1 MGLVQALQNFTP
13 LRRVVKKAKIYQ
25 AFQNDAKEFSRQYMD
40 SQDGFHQID
49 YEVLLLVHSLE
60 KGLCNREPRFFG
72 REKCNSLL
80 SLLTA
85 YEKFHLPFSEAYL
98 MGIGILKSW
107 KQTCDAYGWTTDCVY
122 SEVSRFL
129 EQHVHAAECR
139 TVGAQEISKKNL
151 EEFKDFDFLAA
162 VKSRHSVREF
172 SEEKIREEDLEYC
185 LQAAIQAPSAC
196 NRQMC
201 KVYRIE
207 NPTSRAFLD
216 RTVRGSGF
224 IGDTLSYFLIT
235 YDISAF
241 SFSGERSQGYF
252 NAGLFAMNF
261 VNALHF
267 KGIGSCFIQWPSHAK
282 LDAQAREYVGIPQ
295 NEKIA
300 VALVAGYYKESSM
313 VPVSHRKPISDYYVV
328 K

>member
-139 TVGAQEISKKNL
+139 TVGAQEISKKTWKNL
-151 EEFKDFDFLAA
+151 
-162 VKSRHSVREF
+162 
-172 SEEKIREEDLEYC
+172 
-185 LQAAIQAPSAC
+185 
-196 NRQMC
+196 
-201 KVYRIE
+201 
-207 NPTSRAFLD
+207 RA
-216 RTVRGSGF
+216 
-224 IGDTLSYFLIT
+224 LI
-235 YDISAF
+235 F
-241 SFSGERSQGYF
+241 
-252 NAGLFAMNF
+252 
-261 VNALHF
+261 
-267 KGIGSCFIQWPSHAK
+267 WP
-282 LDAQAREYVGIPQ
+282 R
-295 NEKIA
+295 
-300 VALVAGYYKESSM
+300 
-313 VPVSHRKPISDYYVV
+313 
-328 K
+328 